1 MAALMMLGMNDQEK
15 AVKKIPE
22 KDWDLLRFIDSLK
35 VLTVIQLSALSRR
48 SPQVIR
54 RRLRA
59 LGEQG
64 FISTQ
69 QQAYGNRRGRPEDL
83 VLLSEA
89 GCRALHKQT
98 GRNGKFQKNDTYAAP
113 EFVEHELLVNWFF
126 IHLIQI
132 EKQIPQL
139 SVHYFTQHFS
149 TAEDAPSTE
158 HITRIQLP
166 EDDDKLEFIPDG
178 IFTISDSVSNKTL
191 LFFLEVDMGTET
203 LASPARGFK
212 DVRQK
217 IVNYQDLF
225 RSGRYKRY
233 ERFFNARLNG
243 FRVLFVTHSPSRL
256 KTLCQL
262 TASMPPADFIWLS
275 DRDQL
280 FSSGLSDEI
289 WVRGG
294 ALDLQPYT
302 ILGKIRVSRKAHN
315 QFPLGPPAHGSGK

>member
-1 MAALMMLGMNDQEK
+1 MAVLMMLRMNDQEK
-15 AVKKIPE
+15 ACRKIPGN
-22 KDWDLLRFIDSLK
+22 DWELLRFIYSFK
-35 VLTVIQLSALSRR
+35 VLTVTQLSFLSRR

-69 QQAYGNRRGRPEDL
+69 QRAYGNGRGRPEDL
-83 VLLSEA
+83 ILLSEA
-89 GCRALHKQT
+89 RYSVLHNQKD
-98 GRNGKFQKNDTYAAP
+98 RNGKCQKNDKYAAP
-113 EFVEHELLVNWFF
+113 EFVEHNLLMNWFF

-132 EKQIPQL
+132 ERQTPQL
-139 SVHYFTQHFS
+139 SVHYVTQYFS
-149 TAEDAPSTE
+149 TAEDDPSTE
-158 HITRIQLP
+158 HIIRIQLP
-166 EDDDKLEFIPDG
+166 GDDGKLEFIPDG
-178 IFTISDSVSNKTL
+178 IFTVSDSVSNKTL

-203 LASPARGFK
+203 LASPARGLK

-233 ERFFNARLNG
+233 EGFFNARLNG
-243 FRVLFVTHSPSRL
+243 FRLLFVTHSPSRL

-262 TASMPPADFIWLS
+262 TASMPPSDFIWLS
-275 DRDQL
+275 NRDRL
-280 FSSGLSDEI
+280 LSSGLADKI

-294 ALDLQPYT
+294 TFDRQLCA
-302 ILGKIRVSRKAHN
+302 IMGKLSVAGRLTPTVE
-315 QFPLGPPAHGSGK
+315 PP

>member
-1 MAALMMLGMNDQEK
+1 MNDLEK
-15 AVKKIPE
+15 AGKEIPA
-22 KDWDLLRFIDSLK
+22 KDWELLRFIDSFK

-69 QQAYGNRRGRPEDL
+69 QQAYGNTRGRPEDL
-83 VLLSEA
+83 ILLSEA
-89 GCRALHKQT
+89 GCRLLHKQT
-98 GRNGKFQKNDTYAAP
+98 GRNSKCQNNDKYATS

-132 EKQIPQL
+132 ARQIPQL
-139 SVHYFTQHFS
+139 SVQYVTQYYP
-149 TAEDAPSTE
+149 TAEDAPSTGSL
-158 HITRIQLP
+158 IRIQLP
-166 EDDDKLEFIPDG
+166 GDNDKLEFIPDG
-178 IFTISDSVSNKTL
+178 IFTVSDSVSKKTL

-203 LASPARGFK
+203 LASPARGLK

-243 FRVLFVTHSPSRL
+243 FRILFVTHSPSRL

-262 TASMPPADFIWLS
+262 TASMPPSDFIWLS
-275 DRDQL
+275 DRDRL
-280 FSSGLSDEI
+280 FSSGLADEM

-294 ALDLQPYT
+294 ALDCQPYT

-315 QFPLGPPAHGSGK
+315 QFPLGPPAHGSRK

>member
-1 MAALMMLGMNDQEK
+1 MIRTGTMAVPMMLGMNDQEK

-22 KDWDLLRFIDSLK
+22 KDWELLRFIDSFK

-59 LGEQG
+59 LSEQG

-89 GCRALHKQT
+89 GCRVLQKQT
-98 GRNGKFQKNDTYAAP
+98 GRNGKFQKNDKYAAP

-132 EKQIPQL
+132 ERQIPQL
-139 SVHYFTQHFS
+139 SVRYFTQHFS

-158 HITRIQLP
+158 HITQIQLP

-225 RSGRYKRY
+225 RSGRYKQY
-233 ERFFNARLNG
+233 ERLFNARLNG
-243 FRVLFVTHSPSRL
+243 FRLLFVTHSPSRL

-262 TASMPPADFIWLS
+262 TASMPPSDFIWLS
-275 DRDQL
+275 DQDRL
-280 FSSGLSDEI
+280 LYSGLADKI

-294 ALDLQPYT
+294 ALDRQLYT
-302 ILGKIRVSRKAHN
+302 ILGKLNVSRQADVN
-315 QFPLGPPAHGSGK
+315 GRGSIG

>member
-1 MAALMMLGMNDQEK
+1 MLGMNDQEK

-22 KDWDLLRFIDSLK
+22 KDWELLRFTDSFK
-35 VLTVIQLSALSRR
+35 ILTVIQLSALSRR

-54 RRLRA
+54 RRLRS
-59 LGEQG
+59 LGERG

-83 VLLSEA
+83 ILLSEA
-89 GCRALHKQT
+89 GYSVLHKQT
-98 GRNGKFQKNDTYAAP
+98 DRNGKCQNNDKYAAP

-132 EKQIPQL
+132 ARQIPQL
-139 SVHYFTQHFS
+139 SVQYFTQYYS
-149 TAEDAPSTE
+149 TAEDAPSTGRM
-158 HITRIQLP
+158 IRIQLP
-166 EDDDKLEFIPDG
+166 GDKDKLEFIPDG
-178 IFTISDSVSNKTL
+178 IFTVSDSVSKKTL

-203 LASPARGFK
+203 LASPARGLK
-212 DVRQK
+212 DIRQK
-217 IVNYQDLF
+217 IVNYQYLF
-225 RSGRYKRY
+225 RSSRYKRY
-233 ERFFNARLNG
+233 EGYFNATLNG

-275 DRDQL
+275 DRDRL
-280 FSSGLSDEI
+280 FPSGLADEI

-294 ALDLQPYT
+294 ALDCQPYT
-302 ILGKIRVSRKAHN
+302 ILGKISASRKAHN